1 MIDIFHSDLNGMEI
15 AKLSVLQIYTP
26 IFSEGI
32 AKQFLTETR
41 ELWFVV
47 PGERKHCS
55 WSSASSNI
63 LVQHRLPSSPVNNC
77 IYTVYIWVVKFVI
90 YEAKPHSFTSKH
102 IYFKK
107 NMVRHWRI
115 IRFSRTIKIY
125 KFCKLSW
132 QFYTPLILWFLI
144 CWSMK

>member
-32 AKQFLTETR
+32 AKQFLTETW
-41 ELWFVV
+41 ELWFVE

-90 YEAKPHSFTSKH
+90 YEKKTQWRLSYIYIKTHLLKKH
-102 IYFKK
+102 GQTLKNYYIFKDHQ
-107 NMVRHWRI
+107 NLW
-115 IRFSRTIKIY
+115 
-125 KFCKLSW
+125 
-132 QFYTPLILWFLI
+132 IL
-144 CWSMK
+144 

>member
-1 MIDIFHSDLNGMEI
+1 MLEKKYQEQSCYTLIKTKYFSWKFLDLDIFHSDLNGMEI

-41 ELWFVV
+41 ELWFVE

-55 WSSASSNI
+55 WSSALSNI

-90 YEAKPHSFTSKH
+90 YEKKPNGDYHIFTSKH
-102 IYFKK
+102 IY
-107 NMVRHWRI
+107 
-115 IRFSRTIKIY
+115 
-125 KFCKLSW
+125 
-132 QFYTPLILWFLI
+132 
-144 CWSMK
+144 